1 MKKFT
6 FIFLIIIAC
15 EDSSISVNSYMDH
28 QIIYTSRRW
37 WNYDIYIGDIYGFN
51 TTHLTKNK
59 WIDFNPT
66 VSFDG
71 SKIAFISDRD
81 GNREV
86 YVMELN
92 WMDGFT
98 KWEGKNLINITNSPE
113 NDWFPKFSPVSYKI
127 VYASYFPSN
136 DNYDIFTMNYDGSGK
151 KNITNSKSYEKY
163 PQFSVDGSY
172 IIYQGWVK
180 GKKDIFF
187 SNLLETNRI
196 NLTNNPSSND
206 VISLGKAFSPDGNK
220 IVFTSDRDGSMNIY
234 KMNSEGSNHEQLT
247 FNEANDFEPAFS
259 PDGSFIVFTSL
270 RDGNKEIYI
279 MDNNGLNM
287 INISNNEAD
296 DWNPRIFPD
305 SKKIVFQSLRD
316 GSDNWEIYVMNMD
329 GTNQKNISNY
339 KGTDY
344 SYVVLPLLKP

>member
-1 MKKFT
+1 MKKIT

-15 EDSSISVNSYMDH
+15 EDSSESEPYIDPH
-28 QIIYTSRRW
+28 IIYTSRRW
-37 WNYDIYIGDIYGFN
+37 WNYDIYIGDMYGFN

-59 WIDFNPT
+59 WLDFNPT

-71 SKIAFISDRD
+71 SKIAFISDRN
-81 GNREV
+81 GNRDV
-86 YVMELN
+86 YVIDLN

-98 KWEGKNLINITNSPE
+98 KWEGKNLINVTNSPE

-127 VYASYFPSN
+127 VYASYFPLN

-187 SNLLETNRI
+187 SNLLESNRI
-196 NLTNNPSSND
+196 NLTKNPSSND
-206 VISLGKAFSPDGNK
+206 IISLGNAFSPDGNK
-220 IVFTSDRDGSMNIY
+220 IIFTSDRDGNMNIY
-234 KMNSEGSNHEQLT
+234 KMSSDGSNHEQLT
-247 FNEANDFEPAFS
+247 FNEANDFEPVFS

-287 INISNNEAD
+287 FNISNNDAD
-296 DWNPRIFPD
+296 DWSPRIYPD

-316 GSDNWEIYVMNMD
+316 GLLNWEIYVMNID
-329 GTNQKNISNY
+329 GSTQRNLTNNPS
-339 KGTDY
+339 TDY
-344 SYVVLPLLKP
+344 SFVILPLKN